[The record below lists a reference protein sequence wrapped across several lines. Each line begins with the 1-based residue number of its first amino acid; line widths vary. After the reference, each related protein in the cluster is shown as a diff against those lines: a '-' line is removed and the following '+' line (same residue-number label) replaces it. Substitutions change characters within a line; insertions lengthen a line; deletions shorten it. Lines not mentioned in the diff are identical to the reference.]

1 MVRFS
6 FIRCQTPDARRQQEK
21 RPPPL
26 PCSFP
31 VEQVLCSVWASGG
44 IGRRAGFRFLCP
56 QGCGGSSPP
65 SPTNV
70 IHDRPRSRRRRFL
83 WPLILTVVFLA
94 ALLLARINQ
103 QAGAAVLYL
112 DGIRQSADGLVTA
125 STSLLSLAER
135 IETVDRAEFQTVTDS
150 VLTALDEAAGAT
162 EVPPESKNLLGAAS
176 LYRMTVATWEDGVQA
191 LAEGMIESADQGGA
205 GEERIYAGLQDVAVG
220 DRLYQA
226 VVVELARPEVP
237 DPITEMP
244 KIRFLGTNLSPV
256 ALGRLFATAAGAANS
271 LLALRAD
278 LGVGQVTADPE
289 WVTDPDG
296 NLVVRAIEQITIMA
310 VVANQGNADAPPQ
323 TLVLEIISPDGAES
337 RTVNVPGLAPGAQT
351 TVSIEALAVVP
362 GRTYQLDVSLDLT
375 VADGDP
381 TNNGITLSFFVNEP
395 TG

>member
-1 MVRFS
+1 
-6 FIRCQTPDARRQQEK
+6 
-21 RPPPL
+21 
-26 PCSFP
+26 
-31 VEQVLCSVWASGG
+31 
-44 IGRRAGFRFLCP
+44 
-56 QGCGGSSPP
+56 
-65 SPTNV
+65 V
-70 IHDRPRSRRRRFL
+70 ILDRPRSRRRRFL

-94 ALLLARINQ
+94 ALFLARINQ

-112 DGIRQSADGLVTA
+112 DSIRQSADGLVTA
-125 STSLLSLAER
+125 STSLSSLTER

-162 EVPPESKNLLGAAS
+162 EVPPDSKDLVGAAS
-176 LYRMTVATWEDGVQA
+176 LYRMTVATWRDGVQT
-191 LAEGMIESADQGGA
+191 LAEGMIELADQEGA
-205 GEERIYAGLQDVAVG
+205 GEERIYAGLQDVAAG
-220 DRLYQA
+220 DRLYRA
-226 VVVELARPEVP
+226 VVEELARPEVP
-237 DPITEMP
+237 DPITQMP
-244 KIRFLGTNLSPV
+244 NIRFLGTNLAPV
-256 ALGRLFATAAGAANS
+256 ALARLFATAAGAANS

-323 TLVLEIISPDGAES
+323 TLVLEIISPDGVEN

-351 TVSIEALAVVP
+351 TVSIEGLVVIP